1 MFVHILL
8 LPKERANP
16 RNLSAEDE
24 WEVAV
29 EERMLIYLQRT
40 QTPTNYSHTQPPE
53 NSKDQRTSELK
64 RVYNQIGQTE
74 TQRGD
79 SLAPLKLCSEEHK
92 RRRQRRVF
100 GMFTNATSFKASD
113 TDIGRTEE
121 EDVIML
127 SRQGVDTMPTS
138 KNSTS
143 ERETERKR

>member
-40 QTPTNYSHTQPPE
+40 QTPTNYSHTQPE

-79 SLAPLKLCSEEHK
+79 SLAPLKLCSE
-92 RRRQRRVF
+92 
-100 GMFTNATSFKASD
+100 
-113 TDIGRTEE
+113 DIF
-121 EDVIML
+121 
-127 SRQGVDTMPTS
+127 SRI
-138 KNSTS
+138 
-143 ERETERKR
+143 R